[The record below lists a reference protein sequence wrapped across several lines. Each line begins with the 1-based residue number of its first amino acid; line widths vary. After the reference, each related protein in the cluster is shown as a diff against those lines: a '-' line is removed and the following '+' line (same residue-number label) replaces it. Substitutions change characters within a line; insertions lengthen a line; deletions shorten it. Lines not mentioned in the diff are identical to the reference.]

1 MHELRD
7 NGETLQLHVPRA
19 FVPFLTPRRYK
30 GASGGRSSAKSHFFC
45 ESLVEDCL
53 RGHVRAACIRE
64 VQDSLSDSVKQT
76 LEDKIA
82 AMGLDSAFKVT
93 TREIVGPNDSLIV
106 FKGAKA
112 HTVHSIKSLE
122 GFNRAYIEEAQALSQ
137 KSVDDLIPT
146 FREPGSE
153 MWFAWNPI
161 DKTDPVDAFF
171 AENKDDPE
179 KKVGVTWSA

>member
-7 NGETLQLHVPRA
+7 NGETLRLHVPRA

-64 VQDSLSDSVKQT
+64 VQDSLSDSV
-76 LEDKIA
+76 
-82 AMGLDSAFKVT
+82 LDSAFKVT

-146 FREPGSE
+146 FREPCREQRRSGLR
-153 MWFAWNPI
+153 
-161 DKTDPVDAFF
+161 
-171 AENKDDPE
+171 
-179 KKVGVTWSA
+179 